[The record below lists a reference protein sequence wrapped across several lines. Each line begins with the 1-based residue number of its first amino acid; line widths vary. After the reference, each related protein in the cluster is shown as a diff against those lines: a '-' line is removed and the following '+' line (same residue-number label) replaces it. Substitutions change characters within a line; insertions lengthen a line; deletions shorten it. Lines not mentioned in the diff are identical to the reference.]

1 VKKYFSF
8 QMKKLIKMK
17 FIAPFLLFIFFEI
30 FSLQADELRP
40 SGLIF
45 NDYPNS
51 TVVVID
57 KSMCQLMVYKF
68 QESWKMHQVFP
79 CTSGKV
85 NGDKF
90 REGDLKTP
98 IGIYW
103 LNQAWAG
110 WELAQY
116 YGSGANVY
124 GTGAFEV
131 SYPNYFDQVIER
143 KEGDGIW
150 IHGTTK
156 GNPIPTRGCI
166 SVSNKNFLELTRSVE
181 LGVTPVII
189 EEKVT
194 FSPAKEITQEQQLL
208 LGTIESWRRSWE
220 SNDIEN
226 YLSFYSKNFLTEKWN
241 LRSWSEH
248 KRRVNSQNKR
258 RRILI
263 DDLSV
268 LKSKNIYH
276 IRFIQ
281 TYTSTGIND
290 VGYKHL
296 FLIKEDDGAKIV
308 SENWT
313 PLKQLS
319 PSPAFQ
325 YAYKESLQNQM

>member
-1 VKKYFSF
+1 
-8 QMKKLIKMK
+8 
-17 FIAPFLLFIFFEI
+17 
-30 FSLQADELRP
+30 
-40 SGLIF
+40 
-45 NDYPNS
+45 
-51 TVVVID
+51 
-57 KSMCQLMVYKF
+57 
-68 QESWKMHQVFP
+68 MHQVFP

-143 KEGDGIW
+143 KEGNGIW

-181 LGVTPVII
+181 LGDTPVII
-189 EEKVT
+189 EEKVS
-194 FSPAKEITQEQQLL
+194 FSPAEEIAQEQQLL

-220 SNDIEN
+220 ANDIDD

-241 LRSWSEH
+241 SITWAKH
-248 KRRVNSQNKR
+248 KKIVNAQNKR
-258 RRILI
+258 RRIII
-263 DDLSV
+263 DDLSI

-276 IRFIQ
+276 IRFVQ
-281 TYTSTGIND
+281 TYTSTSVND

>member
-1 VKKYFSF
+1 MNVLNKSEKILF
-8 QMKKLIKMK
+8 
-17 FIAPFLLFIFFEI
+17 FLAVLYLSV
-30 FSLQADELRP
+30 FSLHAGELRP
-40 SGLIF
+40 SGLVF
-45 NDYPNS
+45 NDYPGS

-57 KSMCQLMVYKF
+57 KSACRLMVYQF
-68 QESWKMHQVFP
+68 QESWKMQQVFP
-79 CTSGKV
+79 CTTGKV
-85 NGDKF
+85 FGDKF

-98 IGIYW
+98 IGIYR

-116 YGSGANVY
+116 YGNGANVY

-143 KEGDGIW
+143 KEGNGIW

-156 GNPIPTRGCI
+156 GDPIPTRGCI
-166 SVSNKNFLELTRSVE
+166 SISNKNFLELTRAVE
-181 LGVTPVII
+181 LGDTPVII
-189 EEKVT
+189 EEKVA
-194 FSPAKEITQEQQLL
+194 FSTNEELAREQQLL
-208 LGTIESWRRSWE
+208 LGTIEAWRRAWE
-220 SNDIEN
+220 SNDIGN
-226 YLSFYSKNFLTEKWN
+226 YLSFYSVNFITEKWN
-241 LRSWSEH
+241 FDSWRKH
-248 KRRVNSQNKR
+248 KLNVNTQNER

-263 DDLSV
+263 NDLSV

-281 TYTSTGIND
+281 NYTSSVLND
-290 VGYKHL
+290 VGFKHL
-296 FLIKEDDGAKIV
+296 FLVKEADGLKIV

-325 YAYKESLQNQM
+325 YAYKESVQNSM

>member
-1 VKKYFSF
+1 MNFLL
-8 QMKKLIKMK
+8 KLRVIT
-17 FIAPFLLFIFFEI
+17 PFLFFIFFEI
-30 FSLQADELRP
+30 FSLQANELRP

-45 NDYPNS
+45 NDYPGS
-51 TVVVID
+51 TVIVID

-68 QESWKMHQVFP
+68 QESWEMHQVFP

-85 NGDKF
+85 NGDKY

-103 LNQAWAG
+103 VNQAWAG

-143 KEGDGIW
+143 KEGNGIW

-181 LGVTPVII
+181 LGDTPVII
-189 EEKVT
+189 EEKVS
-194 FSPAKEITQEQQLL
+194 FSPSEEIAQEQQLI
-208 LGTIESWRRSWE
+208 LGTIESWRRAWE
-220 SNDIEN
+220 SNYTED
-226 YLSFYSKNFLTEKWN
+226 YLSFYSQNFLTEKWN
-241 LRSWSEH
+241 SRSWSKH
-248 KRRVNSQNKR
+248 KRIVNSQNKR
-258 RRILI
+258 RRIII

-276 IRFIQ
+276 IRFVQ

-296 FLIKEDDGAKIV
+296 FLIKENDGVKIV

-325 YAYKESLQNQM
+325 YAYKESLKNQM

>member
-1 VKKYFSF
+1 
-8 QMKKLIKMK
+8 MKNL
-17 FIAPFLLFIFFEI
+17 FFLLIFLLLSSI
-30 FSLQADELRP
+30 SVHGNELRP
-40 SGLIF
+40 EGLIF
-45 NDYPNS
+45 NDYPES
-51 TVVVID
+51 TVIVVD
-57 KSMCQLMVYKF
+57 KSACRLMVYKF
-68 QESWKMHQVFP
+68 QNSWKMHKVFP
-79 CTSGKV
+79 CTTGKV

-116 YGSGANVY
+116 YGNGANVY

-143 KEGDGIW
+143 KNGNGIW
-150 IHGTTK
+150 IHGTIE

-181 LGVTPVII
+181 LGATPVII

-194 FSPAKEITQEQQLL
+194 FSPREEISIEQQII
-208 LGTIESWRRSWE
+208 LGTIESWRRAWE
-220 SNDIEN
+220 ENDIEN
-226 YLSFYSKNFLTEKWN
+226 YLSFYSSNFLTEKWDF
-241 LRSWSEH
+241 RSWQAH
-248 KRRVNSQNKR
+248 KQNVSTRNKL
-258 RRILI
+258 RRILVN
-263 DDLSV
+263 DLSV

-276 IRFIQ
+276 VRFVQ
-281 TYTSTGIND
+281 TYTSSSLND
-290 VGYKHL
+290 VGFKHL
-296 FLIKEDDGAKIV
+296 FLVKEAEGLKII

-313 PLKQLS
+313 PLKQLT

-325 YAYKESLQNQM
+325 YAYKESIQNSM

>member
-1 VKKYFSF
+1 MKTLLKNLNFISF
-8 QMKKLIKMK
+8 LAFLVLGK
-17 FIAPFLLFIFFEI
+17 FLVYAG
-30 FSLQADELRP
+30 ELRP

-45 NDYPNS
+45 NDYPGS
-51 TVVVID
+51 TVIVID
-57 KSMCQLMVYKF
+57 KSMCRLMIYKF
-68 QESWKMHQVFP
+68 QESWKMHHVFP

-116 YGSGANVY
+116 YGNGANVY

-131 SYPNYFDQVIER
+131 SYPNYFDQVVER
-143 KEGDGIW
+143 KEGNGIW

-166 SVSNKNFLELTRSVE
+166 SVSNRNFLELTRSVE
-181 LGVTPVII
+181 LGDTPVII
-189 EEKVT
+189 EEKVS
-194 FSPAKEITQEQQLL
+194 FSPSEEIAHEQQLL

-220 SNDIEN
+220 DNEIEN
-226 YLSFYSKNFLTEKWN
+226 YLAFYSNNFLTEKWN
-241 LRSWSEH
+241 SKSWSKH
-248 KRRVNSQNKR
+248 KRKVNSRNKR

-276 IRFIQ
+276 IRFVQ

-290 VGYKHL
+290 VGFKHL
-296 FLIKEDDGAKIV
+296 FLINDDDGIKIV

-325 YAYKESLQNQM
+325 YAYKESQQSSM

>member
-1 VKKYFSF
+1 MNIRFSSGKITF
-8 QMKKLIKMK
+8 
-17 FIAPFLLFIFFEI
+17 FIAVYFFSI
-30 FSLQADELRP
+30 FSLYAGELRP

-45 NDYPNS
+45 NDYPGS
-51 TVVVID
+51 AVVVID
-57 KSMCQLMVYKF
+57 KSACRLMVYKF

-79 CTSGKV
+79 CTTGKV
-85 NGDKF
+85 YGDKF

-98 IGIYW
+98 IGIYR

-116 YGSGANVY
+116 YGNGANVY

-143 KEGDGIW
+143 KEGNRIW

-181 LGVTPVII
+181 LGDTPVII
-189 EEKVT
+189 EEKVS
-194 FSPAKEITQEQQLL
+194 FSPSEEIAREQQLL
-208 LGTIESWRRSWE
+208 LGTIESWRRAWE
-220 SNDIEN
+220 ANDIEN
-226 YLSFYSKNFLTEKWN
+226 YLSFYSENFITEKWN
-241 LRSWSEH
+241 FNSWRKH
-248 KRRVNSQNKR
+248 KLNVNSQNSR

-263 DDLSV
+263 NDLSV

-276 IRFIQ
+276 IRFVQ
-281 TYTSTGIND
+281 TYTSSALND
-290 VGYKHL
+290 VGFKHL
-296 FLIKEDDGAKIV
+296 FLVIEEDGLKII

-325 YAYKESLQNQM
+325 YSYKESTQNSM

>member
-1 VKKYFSF
+1 
-8 QMKKLIKMK
+8 
-17 FIAPFLLFIFFEI
+17 
-30 FSLQADELRP
+30 
-40 SGLIF
+40 
-45 NDYPNS
+45 
-51 TVVVID
+51 
-57 KSMCQLMVYKF
+57 
-68 QESWKMHQVFP
+68 MHQVFP

-85 NGDKF
+85 DGDKF
-90 REGDLKTP
+90 KEGDLKTP

-143 KEGDGIW
+143 KKGDGIW
-150 IHGTTK
+150 IHGTIK

-181 LGVTPVII
+181 LGETPVII
-189 EEKVT
+189 EEKVFYT
-194 FSPAKEITQEQQLL
+194 PSEEITQEQQLI

-220 SNDIEN
+220 SNNTED
-226 YLSFYSKNFLTEKWN
+226 YLSFYSEQFLTEKWN
-241 LRSWSEH
+241 SKSWAKH
-248 KRRVNSQNKR
+248 KRTVNSKNKR
-258 RRILI
+258 RRIII

-296 FLIKEDDGAKIV
+296 FLINEKDQVKII

-325 YAYKESLQNQM
+325 YAYKESLQKQM